1 MKAKRTVYLVVDYGG
16 EWEDK
21 WDSPYMAF
29 DNEHDAEVCAEKR
42 CKRNR
47 YDGKEWLETFWD
59 EYSFSGVVPI
69 SVLMDV
75 PTEQTCENIYNTTFI
90 GSCENGFKCSVC
102 GCTVED
108 YEGYRIFGIDT
119 WNYCPKCRR
128 KVVEDGH

>member
-47 YDGKEWLETFWD
+47 YDGKEWPETMWD
-59 EYSFSGVVPI
+59 EYSFSNVVPI

-75 PTEQTCENIYNTTFI
+75 A
-90 GSCENGFKCSVC
+90 K
-102 GCTVED
+102 
-108 YEGYRIFGIDT
+108 
-119 WNYCPKCRR
+119 
-128 KVVEDGH
+128 

>member
-47 YDGKEWLETFWD
+47 YD
-59 EYSFSGVVPI
+59 
-69 SVLMDV
+69 
-75 PTEQTCENIYNTTFI
+75 
-90 GSCENGFKCSVC
+90 
-102 GCTVED
+102 
-108 YEGYRIFGIDT
+108 
-119 WNYCPKCRR
+119 
-128 KVVEDGH
+128 